1 MTSDSESARAS
12 ATDIGARSEI
22 ARFLG
27 KEVWP
32 ANRERLLQVAQD
44 NEATDQVLSR
54 LSSLPA
60 DATFQNVQEV
70 AEQLGLASPQHD
82 GPGAD

>member
-1 MTSDSESARAS
+1 MTDNQTPPT
-12 ATDIGARSEI
+12 TDTEARSEI

-32 ANRERLLQVAQD
+32 ADRDTLLQVAQD
-44 NEATDQVLSR
+44 NQATDAVLAR
-54 LSSLPA
+54 LADLPA
-60 DATFQNVQEV
+60 DQQFGNVQDV
-70 AEQLGLASPQHD
+70 AVALGLASPAPE

>member
-1 MTSDSESARAS
+1 MSEQNTTAG
-12 ATDIGARSEI
+12 ATDVEARSEI

-32 ANRERLLQVAQD
+32 ADRDELIAKAAENG
-44 NEATDQVLSR
+44 ATDRVRSR
-54 LSSLPA
+54 LASLPA
-60 DATFQNVQEV
+60 GTSFTNVQQV
-70 AEQLGLASPQHD
+70 AEQLGLASPAHE